1 MVQIYT
7 MLKSLVRLRYK
18 LIWAQARTTS
28 GKIALFVALYIL
40 GASLFLLLALGG
52 TGAAIAAVQLG
63 RGEEIARWL
72 LTGLLFNGIVVST
85 VLGAGPRSAFSDEV
99 LRRYPLTP
107 ADRFLARHLTGVL
120 EPVWPILLASA
131 LGLAIGFASLG
142 TGSLL
147 IGSLTALGFTI
158 VTYLCAVILLSIVD
172 RSLKHKI
179 GAPVIGVIFFG
190 LVTIAPSF
198 IISSGSTVKSVLD
211 EALRLTPP
219 GVAATLIAGPTLA
232 TGLRSAAILIG
243 WSLVFAGGLATLERR
258 PAVTQ
263 SVASVPGSWRNIY
276 DRLANLFN
284 ESYGPLVGKSL
295 RYHVRSNRV
304 RVGLF
309 TTVLAV
315 AAISN
320 LRDKSSSFE
329 QDQFLP
335 IVYFFI
341 VGISSTAVISLN
353 HFGYDDAG
361 IRRYAVLPVPFV
373 TALRA
378 SSIVSLSLGGLATL
392 SALLVLILS
401 SPVHVTPYMIVIFL
415 CSGIAGLF
423 IFNALGLLTTIR
435 APRRIDSKSILSN
448 PLSTGAN
455 SVMIGGLIGTFV
467 VVDTLI
473 GYIDL
478 RSVGRGWW
486 VFPSLAVFGV
496 VSYAIAFRLIDR
508 LLTTHREA
516 LINSL
521 AGASGN

>member
-1 MVQIYT
+1 MV
-7 MLKSLVRLRYK
+7 KSLVRLRYK

-40 GASLFLLLALGG
+40 GASLFLLLTLGG

-107 ADRFLARHLTGVL
+107 AGRFLARHLTGVL

-131 LGLAIGFASLG
+131 LGLALGFASLG

-147 IGSLTALGFTI
+147 IGSLTALAFT
-158 VTYLCAVILLSIVD
+158 VATYLCAVILLSIVD
-172 RSLKHKI
+172 RSLQHKI

-190 LVTIAPSF
+190 LVTFAPSF
-198 IISSGSTVKSVLD
+198 IVSSDYVKSVLD

-232 TGLRSAAILIG
+232 TGLRSAAILAG
-243 WSLVFAGGLATLERR
+243 WTLIFAVALAALERS
-258 PAVTQ
+258 PAVAQ
-263 SVASVPGSWRNIY
+263 PVASVPGSWRNIY
-276 DRLANLFN
+276 DRLANLFDK
-284 ESYGPLVGKSL
+284 SYGPLVGKSL
-295 RYHVRSNRV
+295 RYHMRSNRV

-401 SPVHVTPYMIVIFL
+401 SPISVTPHMIVIFL

-455 SVMIGGLIGTFV
+455 AVMIGGLIGTFV

-486 VFPSLAVFGV
+486 VFPSLAMFGV
-496 VSYAIAFRLIDR
+496 IAYVIAFRLIDR

-516 LINSL
+516 LINSI